1 LDGVALAA
9 FFATKFLRGL
19 ANNPPY
25 PMSEPQGRV
34 STLFYDRGY
43 ANYANLLAAGYR
55 VRFLNDVERD
65 NVSVADSEGGTITIS
80 GIERNGQVA
89 IRLDK

>member
-55 VRFLNDVERD
+55 VRFFLNDVERD
-65 NVSVADSEGGTITIS
+65 NVSVADSEGGTITS
-80 GIERNGQVA
+80 KGQVA
-89 IRLDK
+89 TRLDK